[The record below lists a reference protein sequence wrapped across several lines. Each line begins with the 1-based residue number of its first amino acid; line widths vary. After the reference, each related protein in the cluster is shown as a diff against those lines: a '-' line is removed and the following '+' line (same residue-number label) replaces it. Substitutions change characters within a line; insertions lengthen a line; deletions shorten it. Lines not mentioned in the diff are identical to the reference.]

1 MIAYDCGHI
10 VDTLSQAG
18 TGRKG
23 KGKGPGYGGM

>member
-1 MIAYDCGHI
+1 MIAYHDGRI

-23 KGKGPGYGGM
+23 KGEGPGYGGM